1 MYIPSLF
8 VEERLEVLHSFIRD
22 NSFAIVVTCG
32 PDGPEA
38 THVPVVLHP
47 EIGAKGTLRCH
58 FARPNQHW
66 KAMASSEVLVIFN
79 GPHHY
84 ITPSWYPSKQEQGP
98 AQGRVVPTWNYVTV
112 HVRGKAEILEGPQL
126 LEHLRTLT
134 DQNERLFDE
143 RWSVDDTPEG
153 YVEALSKGIV
163 GIEIAIRSIE
173 GKCKLSQNRPK
184 QDQAGVVRGL
194 TEMGTA
200 ESLKMAELVARGGL
214 K

>member
-8 VEERLEVLHSFIRD
+8 VEERLDILQSFIRD
-22 NSFAIVVTCG
+22 HPFAIVVTCS

-38 THVPVVLHP
+38 THVPMVLHP
-47 EIGAKGTLRCH
+47 EIGPKGTLRCH

-66 KAMASSEVLVIFN
+66 QAIASSQILVIFH

-98 AQGRVVPTWNYVTV
+98 GHGRVVPTWNYVTV
-112 HVRGKAEILEGPQL
+112 HVRGQAAIFDGTQL
-126 LEHLRTLT
+126 VEHLRTLT
-134 DQNERLFDE
+134 DQNERVFDR
-143 RWSVDDTPEG
+143 RWSIDDTPEG

-163 GIEIAIRSIE
+163 GIEIAIHSIE

-184 QDQAGVVRGL
+184 QDQAGVVEGL
-194 TEMGTA
+194 KGMGTPA
-200 ESLKMAELVARGGL
+200 SLEMAELVARGGL

>member
-8 VEERLEVLHSFIRD
+8 VEERLEILHSFIQD
-22 NSFAIVVTCG
+22 NPFAVVVTCG

-47 EIGAKGTLRCH
+47 DIGPKGTLRCH
-58 FARPNQHW
+58 FARPNHHW
-66 KAMASSEVLVIFN
+66 QAMASSQVLVIFN

-112 HVRGKAEILEGPQL
+112 HVRGQAEIVEGPQL

-134 DQNERLFDE
+134 DQQERVFDE
-143 RWSVDDTPEG
+143 RWSIHDTPQG
-153 YVEALSKGIV
+153 YVEAMSKGIV
-163 GIEIAIRSIE
+163 GIEIAIHSIE

-184 QDQAGVVRGL
+184 QDQAGVVEGL
-194 TEMGTA
+194 KTVGTPA
-200 ESLKMAELVARGGL
+200 SLEMAELVARGGL